1 VNTSIKQFGRLFP
14 LVVGMLLY
22 SLAIAPVRASEPSY
36 EGKPLSDWLL
46 ALEFHRAG
54 HDNLVSADMRQPEA
68 AIRQMGTNAIPTL
81 LDILGTKEHK
91 KWWTLIML
99 DSSSFRNYYN
109 DPNVPANDLE
119 AVAVDGF
126 AILGTNG
133 VSAIPQIEKLFRDPD
148 TREQATWALS
158 VLGPAGFKVLAKAT
172 MDPDQSVR
180 NTVIWILGH
189 GGGVNN
195 EAITRLLIIA
205 LKDPYAINRDDAA
218 TFLSGRDPVLAIPAL
233 IQTLKDYSD
242 FPTVSGVAKGLG
254 SYGPA
259 AKAAAPLL
267 FSIYTN
273 QVATSDTKSA
283 RDWGVELMWGLRA
296 IDLETARKA
305 GEFLI
310 NNVPLNYARNEYSV
324 TKLPN
329 GKELIAGGYID
340 TDILPLGDS
349 DLSSAELLDPATGKW
364 TETGKMKIAR
374 HGHSAV
380 LQSDGEV
387 LISGGN
393 HETLVVERFRNFNE
407 NKWMTNYTENSR
419 PVSSDELYDPATGMW
434 NLLTNK

>member
-1 VNTSIKQFGRLFP
+1 MNTSIKQFGRLFP

-22 SLAIAPVRASEPSY
+22 SLAITSVRASEPSY

-54 HDNLVSADMRQPEA
+54 HDNLVSEDMRQPEA

-109 DPNVPANDLE
+109 DPNVPVDDLE

-133 VSAIPQIEKLFRDPD
+133 VSAIRQIEILFRDPD
-148 TREQATWALS
+148 TRYEATCALS
-158 VLGPAGFKVLAKAT
+158 VLGPAGFNLLAKAIT
-172 MDPDQSVR
+172 DPDPSVR

-189 GGGVNN
+189 GGGANQ
-195 EAITRLLIIA
+195 EAITQLLIMA
-205 LKDPYAINRDDAA
+205 LKDPDAINRDDAA
-218 TFLSGRDPVLAIPAL
+218 TFLSGRDPALAIPAL
-233 IQTLKDYSD
+233 IQALKDYSD

-273 QVATSDTKSA
+273 QVVTSDRKSA
-283 RDWGVELMWGLRA
+283 RDWGVELMWGMKA
-296 IDLETARKA
+296 IDPETARKA
-305 GEFLI
+305 GDFLI
-310 NNVPLNYARNEYSV
+310 NNIPLNYARNEYSV

-329 GKELIAGGYID
+329 GKELIAGGCID
-340 TDILPLGDS
+340 TDILPLGNS
-349 DLSSAELLDPATGKW
+349 DLSSAELLDPTTGKW
-364 TETGKMKIAR
+364 AETGKMQIAR
-374 HGHSAV
+374 RGHSAV

-387 LISGGN
+387 LVSGGS
-393 HETLVVERFRNFNE
+393 HVILVVKHIRNFNE
-407 NKWMTNYTENSR
+407 NKWETYSNVNSR
-419 PVSSDELYDPATGMW
+419 PVLSAELYNPVTGTW
-434 NLLTNK
+434 KLLTNK

>member
-1 VNTSIKQFGRLFP
+1 MTPTCRRMIWRRLQWM
-14 LVVGMLLY
+14 G
-22 SLAIAPVRASEPSY
+22 SLFWERTGCQPSR
-36 EGKPLSDWLL
+36 KLKSC
-46 ALEFHRAG
+46 F
-54 HDNLVSADMRQPEA
+54 V
-68 AIRQMGTNAIPTL
+68 IPTRVSKL
-81 LDILGTKEHK
+81 LGLC
-91 KWWTLIML
+91 
-99 DSSSFRNYYN
+99 RC
-109 DPNVPANDLE
+109 
-119 AVAVDGF
+119 
-126 AILGTNG
+126 
-133 VSAIPQIEKLFRDPD
+133 
-148 TREQATWALS
+148 WAL
-158 VLGPAGFKVLAKAT
+158 
-172 MDPDQSVR
+172 PDLTYWRRQQWIRIQSVR

-195 EAITRLLIIA
+195 EAITRLLIVA
-205 LKDPYAINRDDAA
+205 LKDPNAINRDDAA

-233 IQTLKDYSD
+233 IQALKDYSD

-296 IDLETARKA
+296 IDPETARKA

-340 TDILPLGDS
+340 TDILPLGNNN
-349 DLSSAELLDPATGKW
+349 LSSAELLDPTTGKW

-374 HGHSAV
+374 HGHSAI
-380 LQSDGEV
+380 LQPDGEV
-387 LISGGN
+387 LVSGGN
-393 HETLVVERFRNFNE
+393 QEILVVERFRNFNKNRWE
-407 NKWMTNYTENSR
+407 TNYMENSR
-419 PVSSDELYDPATGMW
+419 PVLSAELYNPATGIVEVF
-434 NLLTNK
+434 NK

>member
-1 VNTSIKQFGRLFP
+1 MNTSIKQLGRLFP
-14 LVVGMLLY
+14 LVVGMLLC

-54 HDNLVSADMRQPEA
+54 HDNLVSEDMRQPEA

-109 DPNVPANDLE
+109 DPNIPADDLE

-148 TREQATWALS
+148 TRYQAAWALS
-158 VLGPAGFKVLAKAT
+158 VLGPAGFNVLAKAT
-172 MDPDQSVR
+172 MDPDPSVR
-180 NTVIWILGH
+180 NTAIWVLGH
-189 GGGVNN
+189 GGGVNQ
-195 EAITRLLIIA
+195 EAITRLLITA
-205 LKDPYAINRDDAA
+205 LKDPDAINRDDAA
-218 TFLSGRDPVLAIPAL
+218 TFLGGRDSALAIPAL
-233 IQTLKDYSD
+233 IQALKDYSD
-242 FPTVSGVAKGLG
+242 FPIVSGVAKGLI
-254 SYGPA
+254 SYGPE

-273 QVATSDTKSA
+273 QVATQDTQSA
-283 RDWGVELMWGLRA
+283 RNWGVELMWGLRA
-296 IDLETARKA
+296 IDPETARKA
-305 GEFLI
+305 GDFLI

-324 TKLPN
+324 TKLSN

-340 TDILPLGDS
+340 TDILPLS
-349 DLSSAELLDPATGKW
+349 NSVLSCAELLDPVTGEW
-364 TETGKMKIAR
+364 VETGKMQIAR
-374 HGHSAV
+374 HGHSAT
-380 LQSDGEV
+380 LQPDGEV
-387 LISGGN
+387 LVSGGN
-393 HETLVVERFRNFNE
+393 HEILVAVRSHDFKE
-407 NKWMTNYTENSR
+407 NKLTTNYEESSS
-419 PVSSDELYDPATGMW
+419 PVLSAELYDPVTGTW
-434 NLLTNK
+434 KLLTKK